1 MDTSS
6 ITKRTNGKWEV
17 NKTVRNGFLLVTKY
31 HDGKYYRGNW
41 ENKKTGKK
49 ISGIILGNV
58 KSNKVLT
65 PEKTKKNGVE
75 ELPIYS
81 SITCIPMTQEIVN
94 DIIQNVLLDTPIN
107 FSIDDIRNAKNVIKK
122 SNPYRL
128 YEYQNE
134 TEFLSHLIS
143 NHSKKSWES
152 SLGTI
157 YEKIQIALS
166 GGIKVSEIGVDYFIP
181 PNKYFGA
188 KSGPNWANSD
198 QRKSMEV
205 NASKL
210 KSEGNEVFVISIY
223 GNSHT
228 EYRSYTQ
235 LCGKEGL
242 ELITDDPDMYQK
254 VFVAF
259 RENQEV
265 FNSLK
270 DNLFKNLENEV
281 LNFWTDEFYT
291 DNTFDEIKYL
301 NYVSK
306 KLSTRKK
313 SKN

>member
-1 MDTSS
+1 
-6 ITKRTNGKWEV
+6 
-17 NKTVRNGFLLVTKY
+17 L
-31 HDGKYYRGNW
+31 
-41 ENKKTGKK
+41 
-49 ISGIILGNV
+49 GI
-58 KSNKVLT
+58 
-65 PEKTKKNGVE
+65 
-75 ELPIYS
+75 
-81 SITCIPMTQEIVN
+81 
-94 DIIQNVLLDTPIN
+94 
-107 FSIDDIRNAKNVIKK
+107 
-122 SNPYRL
+122 
-128 YEYQNE
+128 
-134 TEFLSHLIS
+134 
-143 NHSKKSWES
+143 
-152 SLGTI
+152 I